1 MTIFFRSNETETERK
16 RRLANDNEAQ
26 KARYANLSPNAKKL
40 RNQRR
45 TQNRRNAK
53 TKIKSVK
60 KNPDF
65 IEKIAPIDE
74 SGSKFEKNV
83 QIIMAPIVEEPK
95 LSKYEQIRQRNIEER
110 ENLFQKMKISE
121 IKAQAAVGIP
131 KDKTISKKH

>member
-95 LSKYEQIRQRNIEER
+95 LSKYEQIRQRNIEEQ

-121 IKAQAAVGIP
+121 LKAQAAVGSS
-131 KDKTISKKH
+131 KNKSSKKH